1 MTETKP
7 MTTTAARN
15 PTDARDRLF
24 SLKPG
29 YMDGGQGPFYCPGSL
44 KLEGLL
50 SYFPQLRH
58 ALDVQ
63 YIEFPRPRKVLVDL
77 IGEENQGAPV
87 LVLGRPAPAQAD
99 LSIIQRHGEVE
110 FVNGSDNILAYLSAA
125 YGVASD
131 HHQKHG

>member
-1 MTETKP
+1 M
-7 MTTTAARN
+7 
-15 PTDARDRLF
+15 ARDRLF
-24 SLKPG
+24 MLKPG

-63 YIEFPRPRKVLVDL
+63 TIEFPRPRKVLVDL

-87 LVLGRPAPAQAD
+87 LVLGGPAAAGSHRAMIKQ
-99 LSIIQRHGEVE
+99 HGNVQ
-110 FVNGSDNILAYLSAA
+110 FVNGSDNIMAYLSAA
-125 YGVASD
+125 HDLPTD
-131 HHQKHG
+131 HHQKKK

>member
-1 MTETKP
+1 MS
-7 MTTTAARN
+7 
-15 PTDARDRLF
+15 RDRLF
-24 SLKPG
+24 VLKPG
-29 YMDGGQGPFYCPGSL
+29 YMDGQAGPFYCPGSL

-63 YIEFPRPRKVLVDL
+63 AIEFPRPRKVLVDL

-87 LVLGRPAPAQAD
+87 LVLGGPAAAGSERAMIKQ
-99 LSIIQRHGEVE
+99 HGDVR

-125 YGVASD
+125 HTLPANHY
-131 HHQKHG
+131 QNKK

>member
-1 MTETKP
+1 MP
-7 MTTTAARN
+7 
-15 PTDARDRLF
+15 RDRLF
-24 SLKPG
+24 TLRPG
-29 YMDGGQGPFYCPGSL
+29 YMDGGRGPFYCPGSL

-50 SYFPQLRH
+50 SYFPQLRY

-87 LVLGRPAPAQAD
+87 LVLGRPAPARAD
-99 LSIIQRHGEVE
+99 RSAIRQHGATE

-125 YGVASD
+125 YGIPAD
-131 HHQKHG
+131 HHQNQK